1 MITMNPIGVVR
12 TEART
17 VPRHWSLSELVG
29 QLIIKKEY
37 VEGLAD
43 IQPGQKIV
51 VLFCF
56 DRSPSFEPRL
66 LKQTPPHREKPMGVF
81 SICSP
86 KRPNPIGLSVLE
98 VLDIKGGEI
107 QVKGLDMLDNTPIL
121 DIKPHIETRHD
132 CPSHAESDRSSG
144 DDTD

>member
-12 TEART
+12 TAAKT

-29 QLIIKKEY
+29 RLIIKEEY

-43 IQPGQKIV
+43 IQPGEKIM

-56 DRSPSFEPRL
+56 DRSPAFAPGL
-66 LKQTPPHREKPMGVF
+66 LKQTPPHRDKPMGVF

-86 KRPNPIGLSVLE
+86 RRPNPIGLSVLE
-98 VLDIKGGEI
+98 VLDIKGGDI

-132 CPSHAESDRSSG
+132 CPSNPESAGSS
-144 DDTD
+144 DDTY